1 MKSTFKKA
9 FGVILGVYAGCV
21 AVEIISKFGKT
32 YLKVEKPAEKETD
45 ENEKE
50 SNQGSF
56 FCVSR
61 GEYIP
66 LYERSVV
73 YEVYSKNNFQQQ

>member
-21 AVEIISKFGKT
+21 TVEIISKFGKT

-45 ENEKE
+45 ENEEE
-50 SNQGSF
+50 SN
-56 FCVSR
+56 
-61 GEYIP
+61 
-66 LYERSVV
+66 
-73 YEVYSKNNFQQQ
+73 